1 MKGKAM
7 RQFDSVSR
15 RAVVQGGLA
24 VGAGL
29 MLGADLA
36 FAAAPKDAPIL
47 RTIPSSGEKLPVIGI
62 GTNQFGVADPEGI
75 ASRKGVLQQMPAEGG
90 KVIDTARG
98 YGTSEVVIGRLL
110 KELGNRDKFFISTKT
125 PLPGPNGD
133 VSGGKAVLD
142 VSFAQL
148 QVDMIDLLNIHN
160 FNGLDAL
167 MPHLLEYKQAKKIRY
182 IGATTSI
189 DSDHERLIDAMKKY
203 KLDFIQVN
211 YSIGDRESA
220 QKVLPYARDNG
231 VAVLNNV
238 PFGGSRGS
246 YFPKLAGK
254 PLPDFAKDIGATTWA
269 QFMLKYNLGNPAIT
283 AIIPGTTEVKYLAD
297 NQAGGRGVV
306 PDAALRKRMEDYWA
320 TLAIT

>member
-1 MKGKAM
+1 MS
-7 RQFDSVSR
+7 FDPISR
-15 RAVVQGGLA
+15 RSVVKGGLA
-24 VGAGL
+24 AGAGL
-29 MLGADLA
+29 LLGPELA
-36 FAAAPKDAPIL
+36 FAAAPNRQPIL

-62 GTNQFGVADPEGI
+62 GTNAFGVSEPAEV
-75 ASRKGVLQQMPAEGG
+75 AARKAVLERMPAEGG

-98 YGTSEVVIGRLL
+98 YGTSEEVIGRLM
-110 KELGNRDKFFISTKT
+110 KELGNRDKFFLSTKT
-125 PLPGPNGD
+125 PLPGPQGD
-133 VSGGKAVLD
+133 VSGGKSVLD
-142 VSFAQL
+142 VSFQRL
-148 QVDMIDLLNIHN
+148 QVERIDLMEIHN
-160 FNGLDAL
+160 FNGLDTL

-182 IGATTSI
+182 IGATTSL

-283 AIIPGTTEVKYLAD
+283 AIIPGTTEAKYLAD

-306 PDAALRKRMEDYWA
+306 PDGALRKRMEDYWA